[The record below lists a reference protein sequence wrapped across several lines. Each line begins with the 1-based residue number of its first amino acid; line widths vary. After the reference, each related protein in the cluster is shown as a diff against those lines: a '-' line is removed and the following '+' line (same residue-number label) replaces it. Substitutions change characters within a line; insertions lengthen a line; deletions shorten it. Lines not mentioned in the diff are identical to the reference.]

1 MSEENNSKFRMIAKT
16 YEGLEEVL
24 VKELEELG
32 ASDIKVLRRAVE
44 FYGDLKLMYEANYW
58 LRTAVSI
65 LKPIAAFEV
74 EDEKDLYDKI
84 YGIKWLNYF
93 DLGKTFAV
101 QATVN
106 NHETLTHSQYAALK
120 VKDAIADQF
129 RYYFNQRPDVDP
141 KNANININVYISGKQ
156 CEVAINSSGM
166 PLFKRGYK
174 VEMHRAPLNEV
185 LAAGMILL
193 AGWDKN
199 SNFIDPMC
207 GSGTLLIEA
216 ALMAYNFPPQ
226 FMRHNFNFQYWS
238 DYDPTIWR
246 EIKGEDLKK
255 QRDFEYK
262 IIGGDISSKN
272 LEIAQHLI
280 THMKF
285 HKDID
290 LVQSDIRDHKAPDD
304 GNKGWIVTNP
314 PYGERLHSKDLLGLY
329 EKIGTAFK
337 HNFPG
342 YTAALISSDVEAVKM
357 IGLKPIK
364 KRELYNGGLLC
375 KFNTYDLYEGSK
387 KEKKQVVATD
397 ETEESHDES
406 ELTEEVV
413 NDITNLFN
421 DGSEM
426 KGYDP
431 LAHAKELEE
440 KAARWEKEKQERKDR
455 WAKNKDEERD
465 RKRDDKR
472 AKRESREDG
481 RGQERGQ
488 GRGDGREYRAR
499 EYKGR
504 EYKEPEERGEGQ
516 GREERGEGRGQGRE
530 ERGESREHRGREYKS
545 RDDRGRDDKGRGGKR
560 EFKRELGKDHYN
572 TRGRGDRPARSGKFG
587 DPGKDDWKAKRY
599 ERLKK
604 QREEESQKP
613 RREQHAET
621 KGDDWKS
628 KRFDRFKKREEGE
641 DVRKGSGD
649 WKTKRR
655 DDYKKDT
662 GKDGSQ
668 GAKPGEGRR
677 SSFKRGREEDGNKPW
692 GNKSTGGSRRDSF
705 KKKRDDDSKP
715 KRDRGDYS
723 GKKGR

>member
-1 MSEENNSKFRMIAKT
+1 MSEEENTKFRMIAKT

-24 VKELEELG
+24 AQELKELG
-32 ASDIKVLRRAVE
+32 ASNIKILRRAVE
-44 FYGDLKLMYEANYW
+44 FFGNLKIMYKANYW

-74 EDEKDLYDKI
+74 KDEKDLYDKI
-84 YGIKWLNYF
+84 YEIKWFHYF

-106 NHETLTHSQYAALK
+106 NHERLTHSQYAALK

-129 RYYFNQRPDVDP
+129 RYNFNQRPDVDP
-141 KNANININVYISGKQ
+141 KNANININIYISGTQ
-156 CEVAINSSGM
+156 CEVALNSSGM

-226 FMRHNFNFQYWS
+226 FMRRNFNFQYWS
-238 DYDPTIWR
+238 DYDPSIWR
-246 EIKGEDLKK
+246 EIKSEDLAL
-255 QRDFEYK
+255 QNDFEYR

-272 LEIAQHLI
+272 LEIARHLI

-285 HKDID
+285 HKDIE

-304 GNKGWIVTNP
+304 GNTGWIVTNP

-375 KFNTYDLYEGSK
+375 KFNTYDLYQGSK
-387 KEKKQVVATD
+387 KEKKKDVAKEEGVQDGVVD
-397 ETEESHDES
+397 EVNEELE
-406 ELTEEVV
+406 
-413 NDITNLFN
+413 NNITNLFN

-426 KGYDP
+426 KDYDP
-431 LAHAKELEE
+431 LAHAKDLED
-440 KAARWEKEKQERKDR
+440 KAARWEKEKQERKER
-455 WAKNKDEERD
+455 WAKNKDEELN
-465 RKRDDKR
+465 RKNE
-472 AKRESREDG
+472 AKRLKRNDNEWKS
-481 RGQERGQ
+481 
-488 GRGDGREYRAR
+488 
-499 EYKGR
+499 
-504 EYKEPEERGEGQ
+504 PEEIDDNSEWKSKNN
-516 GREERGEGRGQGRE
+516 REERGAYNKRKPRSS
-530 ERGESREHRGREYKS
+530 ERGA
-545 RDDRGRDDKGRGGKR
+545 KR

-572 TRGRGDRPARSGKFG
+572 SRGKAFETSRSSKYGEG
-587 DPGKDDWKAKRY
+587 EQSDWKQKPY
-599 ERLKK
+599 ERLEK
-604 QREEESQKP
+604 QRKEQENMPKPESKY
-613 RREQHAET
+613 ADT
-621 KGDDWKS
+621 KGDDWRS
-628 KRFDRFKKREEGE
+628 KRYDRFKKRKEEE
-641 DVRKGSGD
+641 ELRKGSGN
-649 WKTKRR
+649 WKSKRR
-655 DDYKKDT
+655 DDFKKDT
-662 GKDGSQ
+662 GKDSSSPS
-668 GAKPGEGRR
+668 KPGEGRR
-677 SSFKRGREEDGNKPW
+677 SSFKRGREEDGNKSW
-692 GNKSTGGSRRDSF
+692 GSKSSGSARRERF
-705 KKKRDDDSKP
+705 KKKDDRDSK
-715 KRDRGDYS
+715 S
-723 GKKGR
+723 GRERKNTGNKGR

>member
-1 MSEENNSKFRMIAKT
+1 MEEEENVKYRMIAKT

-24 VKELEELG
+24 AKELEDLG
-32 ASDIKVLRRAVE
+32 AKDIKLLRRAVE
-44 FYGDLKLMYEANYW
+44 FHGDLKMMYKANYW

-84 YGIKWLNYF
+84 YSIKWMNYF

-141 KNANININVYISGKQ
+141 KNANININIYISGKQ

-193 AGWDKN
+193 SGWDKN
-199 SNFIDPMC
+199 SNFIDPLC

-238 DYDPTIWR
+238 DYDRSLWR
-246 EIKGEDLKK
+246 EILAEDLALQK
-255 QRDFEYK
+255 DFEYR

-290 LVQSDIRDHKAPDD
+290 LVQSDVRDHKAPDD

-357 IGLKPIK
+357 IGLKPTK

-387 KEKKQVVATD
+387 KEKKQSDASEEKVAAV
-397 ETEESHDES
+397 EEA
-406 ELTEEVV
+406 EVTKEV
-413 NDITNLFN
+413 ENHITNLFN

-455 WAKNKDEERD
+455 WEKNKDVETE

-472 AKRESREDG
+472 AKREARDERGRGEGEGEGEDRGRGERED
-481 RGQERGQ
+481 RGEWKPREERGQ
-488 GRGDGREYRAR
+488 GRGQG
-499 EYKGR
+499 
-504 EYKEPEERGEGQ
+504 RGE
-516 GREERGEGRGQGRE
+516 
-530 ERGESREHRGREYKS
+530 RGRE
-545 RDDRGRDDKGRGGKR
+545 DRGRGGKR

-572 TRGRGDRPARSGKFG
+572 TRGKGERPSRPSKFG
-587 DPGKDDWKAKRY
+587 DDEQSDWKKKRY

-604 QREEESQKP
+604 QRDEGSSRSDADKKFGK
-613 RREQHAET
+613 T

-628 KRFDRFKKREEGE
+628 KRFERFKKSSE
-641 DVRKGSGD
+641 DEDMRKGSGD
-649 WKTKRR
+649 WKSKRR
-655 DDYKKDT
+655 DEHKKEQ
-662 GKDGSQ
+662 GKDGSNKSN
-668 GAKPGEGRR
+668 AGEGRR
-677 SSFKRGREEDGNKPW
+677 SSFKKGRIEDGEKPW
-692 GNKSTGGSRRDSF
+692 G
-705 KKKRDDDSKP
+705 KKKFDGPKGSSKRSEDDKSDSK
-715 KRDRGDYS
+715 KKGDDYK

>member
-1 MSEENNSKFRMIAKT
+1 MSEEQNSKFRMIAKT

-24 VKELEELG
+24 IKELEDLG
-32 ASDIKVLRRAVE
+32 ASDIKALRRAVE
-44 FYGDLKLMYEANYW
+44 FYGDLKMMYKANYW
-58 LRTAVSI
+58 LRTAVSV

-74 EDEKDLYDKI
+74 ENEKDLYDKI
-84 YGIKWLNYF
+84 YAIKWYNHF

-129 RYYFNQRPDVDP
+129 RYNFNQRPDVDP

-156 CEVAINSSGM
+156 CEVALNSSGM

-226 FMRHNFNFQYWS
+226 FMRRNFNFQYWA
-238 DYDPTIWR
+238 DFDPTIWR
-246 EIKGEDLKK
+246 EIKAEDLKL
-255 QRDFEYK
+255 QRDFEYR

-272 LEIAQHLI
+272 LEIARHLI

-290 LVQSDIRDHKAPDD
+290 LVQADIRDHKAPDD

-342 YTAALISSDVEAVKM
+342 YTAALISSDVEAMKM

-387 KEKKQVVATD
+387 KEKKQTQ
-397 ETEESHDES
+397 ESSVEDDKSLAVEIDES
-406 ELTEEVV
+406 QDV
-413 NDITNLFN
+413 NITNLFN

-426 KGYDP
+426 KDYDP

-440 KAARWEKEKQERKDR
+440 KAARWEKEKQERKER
-455 WAKNKDEERD
+455 WEKNKNQERE

-472 AKRESREDG
+472 AKRED
-481 RGQERGQ
+481 RGAYES
-488 GRGDGREYRAR
+488 
-499 EYKGR
+499 
-504 EYKEPEERGEGQ
+504 
-516 GREERGEGRGQGRE
+516 REERGEW
-530 ERGESREHRGREYKS
+530 KS
-545 RDDRGRDDKGRGGKR
+545 RDEDSGRGAYKKRDQRSSERGGKR

-572 TRGRGDRPARSGKFG
+572 TRGKGERPSRGRQSGENEQS
-587 DPGKDDWKAKRY
+587 DWKQKRY

-604 QREEESQKP
+604 QREESEAKP
-613 RREQHAET
+613 RSNKGYGET

-628 KRFDRFKKREEGE
+628 KRFDRFKKRKDDE
-641 DVRKGSGD
+641 DIKKGSGD
-649 WKTKRR
+649 WKSKRR
-655 DDYKKDT
+655 DDFKKEH
-662 GKDGSQ
+662 GKDGSR
-668 GAKPGEGRR
+668 GSKPGEGRR
-677 SSFKRGREEDGNKPW
+677 SSFKRGRIEDGEKDW
-692 GNKSTGGSRRDSF
+692 GKKSSRGASSRRDRF
-705 KKKRDDDSKP
+705 KKKGDDKDVDTNP
-715 KRDRGDYS
+715 NRS
-723 GKKGR
+723 GRKGR

>member
-1 MSEENNSKFRMIAKT
+1 MIEEEENVKYRMIAKT

-24 VKELEELG
+24 AKELEDLG
-32 ASDIKVLRRAVE
+32 AEDIKLLRRAVE
-44 FYGDLKLMYEANYW
+44 FHGDLKMMYKANYW

-84 YGIKWLNYF
+84 YGIKWMNYF

-106 NHETLTHSQYAALK
+106 NHESLTHSQYAALK

-141 KNANININVYISGKQ
+141 KNANININIYISGKQ

-193 AGWDKN
+193 SGWDKN

-226 FMRHNFNFQYWS
+226 FMRRNFSFQYWS
-238 DYDPTIWR
+238 DYDPSVWR
-246 EIKGEDLKK
+246 EILAEDLALQK
-255 QRDFEYK
+255 DFEYR

-290 LVQSDIRDHKAPDD
+290 LVQSDVRDHKAPDD

-387 KEKKQVVATD
+387 KEKKLVVQSD
-397 ETEESHDES
+397 EKDSLVEQAEVS
-406 ELTEEVV
+406 EEVET
-413 NDITNLFN
+413 NITNLFN

-426 KGYDP
+426 KDYDP

-440 KAARWEKEKQERKDR
+440 KASRWEKEKQERKDR
-455 WAKNKDEERD
+455 WEKNKDAETE

-472 AKRESREDG
+472 AR
-481 RGQERGQ
+481 
-488 GRGDGREYRAR
+488 
-499 EYKGR
+499 
-504 EYKEPEERGEGQ
+504 
-516 GREERGEGRGQGRE
+516 REERGERRRGEGEGRG
-530 ERGESREHRGREYKS
+530 RGEWGRGDES
-545 RDDRGRDDKGRGGKR
+545 SRGGKR

-572 TRGRGDRPARSGKFG
+572 SRGRGERPGRGRKF
-587 DPGKDDWKAKRY
+587 DDQGKDDWKTKRF

-604 QREEESQKP
+604 QREEGATRSESDKKYGK
-613 RREQHAET
+613 T
-621 KGDDWKS
+621 KGNDWKA
-628 KRFDRFKKREEGE
+628 KRFERFKKRSDDEEM
-641 DVRKGSGD
+641 RKGSGG

-655 DDYKKDT
+655 DEHKKEL
-662 GKDGSQ
+662 GKDASN
-668 GAKPGEGRR
+668 KSNVGEGRR
-677 SSFKRGREEDGNKPW
+677 SSFKKGRMEDGEKPW
-692 GNKSTGGSRRDSF
+692 G
-705 KKKRDDDSKP
+705 KKKFDGAKGNVKKGGGDKSDSRTKD
-715 KRDRGDYS
+715 KAYS

>member
-1 MSEENNSKFRMIAKT
+1 MVEEEESVKCRMIAKT

-24 VKELEELG
+24 AQELKELG
-32 ASDIKVLRRAVE
+32 AEEIKLLRRAVE
-44 FYGDLKLMYEANYW
+44 FHGDLKMMYKANYW
-58 LRTAVSI
+58 LRSAVNI

-84 YGIKWLNYF
+84 YAIKWMNYF

-106 NHETLTHSQYAALK
+106 SHEKLTHSQYAALK

-193 AGWDKN
+193 SGWDKN

-226 FMRHNFNFQYWS
+226 FMRRNFSFQYWS
-238 DYDPTIWR
+238 DYDRSLWR
-246 EIKGEDLKK
+246 EILSEDLAK
-255 QRDFEYK
+255 QRDFEHR

-272 LEIAQHLI
+272 LEIARHLI

-285 HKDID
+285 HKDIE

-304 GNKGWIVTNP
+304 GQKGWIVTNP

-342 YTAALISSDVEAVKM
+342 YTASIISSDVEAMKM

-387 KEKKQVVATD
+387 KEKKK
-397 ETEESHDES
+397 SDES
-406 ELTEEVV
+406 DKSPEDSGEVAVSEEVENHIV
-413 NDITNLFN
+413 NLFN

-426 KGYDP
+426 KDYDP

-440 KAARWEKEKQERKDR
+440 KAARWEKQKEERKER
-455 WAKNKDEERD
+455 WAKNKDEDIE
-465 RKRDDKR
+465 RKRSERR
-472 AKRESREDG
+472 AKRNDREGGED
-481 RGQERGQ
+481 RDSFER
-488 GRGDGREYRAR
+488 
-499 EYKGR
+499 
-504 EYKEPEERGEGQ
+504 
-516 GREERGEGRGQGRE
+516 
-530 ERGESREHRGREYKS
+530 REHRSKQG
-545 RDDRGRDDKGRGGKR
+545 GGKR

-572 TRGRGDRPARSGKFG
+572 FRGGRASKERPEKS
-587 DPGKDDWKAKRY
+587 DWKEERFK
-599 ERLKK
+599 RLKK
-604 QREEESQKP
+604 QREQGRPASKSGKSFG
-613 RREQHAET
+613 ET
-621 KGDDWKS
+621 KGDDWKA
-628 KRFDRFKKREEGE
+628 KRFDRFKKRKEEE
-641 DVRKGSGD
+641 DLRKGSGD
-649 WKTKRR
+649 WKSKRR
-655 DDYKKDT
+655 DDFKKENH
-662 GKDGSQ
+662 KDGTSPS
-668 GAKPGEGRR
+668 KPNEGRR
-677 SSFKRGREEDGNKPW
+677 SSFKRKREEDGEKSW
-692 GNKSTGGSRRDSF
+692 GKKSSGTSSSRRDNF
-705 KKKRDDDSKP
+705 KKKRDDDKQP
-715 KRDRGDYS
+715 KRDKGDFK

>member
-1 MSEENNSKFRMIAKT
+1 MIEEEQSAKYRMIAKT

-24 VKELEELG
+24 AKELEEIG
-32 ASDIKVLRRAVE
+32 ATDIKTLRRAVE
-44 FYGDLKLMYEANYW
+44 FYGDLKLMYKANYW
-58 LRTAVSI
+58 LRTAVSV

-84 YGIKWLNYF
+84 YGIKWMKYF

-156 CEVAINSSGM
+156 CEVAINSSGL

-193 AGWDKN
+193 SGWDKK

-226 FMRHNFNFQYWS
+226 FMRRNFNFQYWS
-238 DYDPTIWR
+238 DFDPTLWR
-246 EIKGEDLKK
+246 DLLNEDLEL
-255 QRDFEYK
+255 QYDFEHH

-272 LEIAQHLI
+272 LDIARHLI

-285 HKDID
+285 HKDIE

-304 GNKGWIVTNP
+304 GQTGWIVTNP

-342 YTAALISSDVEAVKM
+342 YTAALISSDPDAVKM
-357 IGLKPIK
+357 IGLKPTK

-375 KFNTYDLYEGSK
+375 KFNTYDLYAGSK
-387 KEKKQVVATD
+387 KVKV
-397 ETEESHDES
+397 ES
-406 ELTEEVV
+406 EGDDTDAKEVQDGDTIEVEEPLV
-413 NDITNLFN
+413 NITNLFN

-426 KGYDP
+426 EGYDP
-431 LAHAKELEE
+431 LAKAKEIED
-440 KAARWEKEKQERKDR
+440 KAARWEKDKQARKDR
-455 WAKNKDEERD
+455 WEKNKDEEGE
-465 RKRDDKR
+465 RKKTQKNI
-472 AKRESREDG
+472 KRE
-481 RGQERGQ
+481 
-488 GRGDGREYRAR
+488 
-499 EYKGR
+499 
-504 EYKEPEERGEGQ
+504 
-516 GREERGEGRGQGRE
+516 
-530 ERGESREHRGREYKS
+530 EHRRSDEEEQPSSWTKE
-545 RDDRGRDDKGRGGKR
+545 RDSDKGGKFQRGGKR
-560 EFKRELGKDHYN
+560 SDGGRDKKEFKRELGKDHYN
-572 TRGRGDRPARSGKFG
+572 TRGKGDSNQ
-587 DPGKDDWKAKRY
+587 DDWKSKRY
-599 ERLKK
+599 ERLKD
-604 QREEESQKP
+604 QIEEEKKNP
-613 RREQHAET
+613 RENKKERET

-628 KRFDRFKKREEGE
+628 KRFDRFKKRADDDEKT
-641 DVRKGSGD
+641 KGSDG
-649 WKTKRR
+649 WKTKRN
-655 DDYKKDT
+655 DGYKKSE
-662 GKDGSQ
+662 GKDGSN
-668 GAKPGEGRR
+668 KSEPGGGRR
-677 SSFKRGREEDGNKPW
+677 ASFKKGREEDGEKSW
-692 GNKSTGGSRRDSF
+692 GNKSKGKSSGDKPKGRRDDKSDF
-705 KKKRDDDSKP
+705 KRKKEDFHKPRGGKDSSE
-715 KRDRGDYS
+715 D
-723 GKKGR
+723 KKGR

>member
-1 MSEENNSKFRMIAKT
+1 MIEEEENIKYRMIAKT

-24 VKELEELG
+24 AKELEELG
-32 ASDIKVLRRAVE
+32 ASDIKLLRRAVE
-44 FYGDLKLMYEANYW
+44 FYGDLKIMYKANYW
-58 LRTAVSI
+58 LRSAVSV

-84 YGIKWLNYF
+84 YGIKWMNYF

-106 NHETLTHSQYAALK
+106 NHESLTHSQYAALK
-120 VKDAIADQF
+120 VKDAIVDQF

-156 CEVAINSSGM
+156 CEVAINSSGI

-193 AGWDKN
+193 SGWDKK

-226 FMRHNFNFQYWS
+226 FMRRNFNFQYWS
-238 DYDPTIWR
+238 DFDPSIWR
-246 EIKGEDLKK
+246 EIKSEDLEL
-255 QRDFEYK
+255 QHDFEHH

-285 HKDID
+285 HKDIE

-304 GNKGWIVTNP
+304 GSKGWIVTNP

-342 YTAALISSDVEAVKM
+342 YIAALISSDVDAVKM

-387 KEKKQVVATD
+387 KEKKQDDIATD
-397 ETEESHDES
+397 TENISDEN
-406 ELTEEVV
+406 TEVV
-413 NDITNLFN
+413 SEEAESNIVNLFN

-431 LAHAKELEE
+431 LAHAKEMEE

-455 WAKNKDEERD
+455 WAKNKDEEHEH
-465 RKRDDKR
+465 KRDDKR
-472 AKRESREDG
+472 AKREDRAEREDWKDSG
-481 RGQERGQ
+481 EQ
-488 GRGDGREYRAR
+488 
-499 EYKGR
+499 
-504 EYKEPEERGEGQ
+504 EERGH
-516 GREERGEGRGQGRE
+516 RE
-530 ERGESREHRGREYKS
+530 
-545 RDDRGRDDKGRGGKR
+545 DRGGFDKRKGDRRSSDRGGKK
-560 EFKRELGKDHYN
+560 EFRRELGKDHYN
-572 TRGRGDRPARSGKFG
+572 TRGRGDEEQSPRSGKYG
-587 DPGKDDWKAKRY
+587 DPGKDDWKAKRF

-604 QREEESQKP
+604 QREDGGDRSSSDKKFGK
-613 RREQHAET
+613 T
-621 KGDDWKS
+621 KGEDWKS
-628 KRFDRFKKREEGE
+628 KRFDRFKKRGE
-641 DVRKGSGD
+641 DEDTRKGSGD

-655 DDYKKDT
+655 DDFKKEV
-662 GKDGSQ
+662 GKDGSKSSS
-668 GAKPGEGRR
+668 AGEGRR
-677 SSFKRGREEDGNKPW
+677 SSFKKGREEDGEKPW
-692 GNKSTGGSRRDSF
+692 GKKKHDGSKSRRDDF

-715 KRDRGDYS
+715 KKSRDDYS

>member
-1 MSEENNSKFRMIAKT
+1 MSEESNNKFRMIAKT

-24 VKELEELG
+24 AKELKDIG
-32 ASDIKVLRRAVE
+32 ATDTKILRRAVE
-44 FYGDLKLMYEANYW
+44 FYGDLKIMYKANYW
-58 LRTAVSI
+58 LRTAVSV

-84 YGIKWLNYF
+84 YGIKWMNYF

-141 KNANININVYISGKQ
+141 KNANININIYISGKQ
-156 CEVAINSSGM
+156 CEVAINSSGL

-193 AGWDKN
+193 SGWDKN
-199 SNFIDPMC
+199 SNFIDPLC

-238 DYDPTIWR
+238 DYDPSIWR
-246 EIKGEDLKK
+246 EIKSEDLIV
-255 QRDFEYK
+255 QRDFEYR

-290 LVQSDIRDHKAPDD
+290 LVQSDVRDHKAPDD

-387 KEKKQVVATD
+387 KEKKVEGADTENQEQSSEVDVLEDA
-397 ETEESHDES
+397 ET
-406 ELTEEVV
+406 T
-413 NDITNLFN
+413 ITNLFN

-440 KAARWEKEKQERKDR
+440 KAVRWEKEKQERKDR
-455 WAKNKDEERD
+455 WAKNKDEESG

-472 AKRESREDG
+472 AKREDRED
-481 RGQERGQ
+481 RGEW
-488 GRGDGREYRAR
+488 
-499 EYKGR
+499 KP
-504 EYKEPEERGEGQ
+504 KEERS
-516 GREERGEGRGQGRE
+516 ERDSYDKRDR
-530 ERGESREHRGREYKS
+530 KS
-545 RDDRGRDDKGRGGKR
+545 SDRGGKR

-572 TRGRGDRPARSGKFG
+572 TRGRGERPDRSGKYG

-604 QREEESQKP
+604 QSEENTDRPSRDKK
-613 RREQHAET
+613 HSET

-628 KRFDRFKKREEGE
+628 KRFDRFKKRS
-641 DVRKGSGD
+641 DDDDMRKGSSD
-649 WKTKRR
+649 WKSKRQ
-655 DDYKKDT
+655 DDFKKET
-662 GKDGSQ
+662 GKDDS
-668 GAKPGEGRR
+668 KPSKAGEGRR
-677 SSFKRGREEDGNKPW
+677 SSFKKGREEDGNKPW
-692 GNKSTGGSRRDSF
+692 GKKSEGKRDFTKKRNDDKKPRRD
-705 KKKRDDDSKP
+705 D
-715 KRDRGDYS
+715 GDYS

>member
-1 MSEENNSKFRMIAKT
+1 MGEEHNENFRMIAKT

-24 VKELEELG
+24 AKELEELG
-32 ASDIKVLRRAVE
+32 ATDIKKLRRAVE
-44 FYGDLKLMYEANYW
+44 FYGDLKMMYKANYW
-58 LRTAVSI
+58 LRTAVSV

-74 EDEKDLYDKI
+74 KDEKDLYDKI
-84 YGIKWLNYF
+84 YGIKWFNYF

-129 RYYFNQRPDVDP
+129 RYNFNQRPDVDP
-141 KNANININVYISGKQ
+141 KNANININIYISGTQ

-238 DYDPTIWR
+238 DFDPSIWR
-246 EIKGEDLKK
+246 EIKSKDLELQK
-255 QRDFEYK
+255 DFEYR

-304 GNKGWIVTNP
+304 GSKGWIVTNP

-357 IGLKPIK
+357 IGLKPMK

-387 KEKKQVVATD
+387 KEKKQAD
-397 ETEESHDES
+397 ATEEEV
-406 ELTEEVV
+406 EAVEATEVTEEVETK
-413 NDITNLFN
+413 ITNLFN

-455 WAKNKDEERD
+455 WEKNKDKERD
-465 RKRDDKR
+465 QKRDDKR
-472 AKRESREDG
+472 AKREDRED
-481 RGQERGQ
+481 RGEWKPREERKEWKPREDRGERKPRED
-488 GRGDGREYRAR
+488 RGDWKP
-499 EYKGR
+499 KGD
-504 EYKEPEERGEGQ
+504 
-516 GREERGEGRGQGRE
+516 REERGEWKPRGDRE
-530 ERGESREHRGREYKS
+530 ERGGYDK
-545 RDDRGRDDKGRGGKR
+545 RDRRSSDRGGKR

-572 TRGRGDRPARSGKFG
+572 TRGKADSDSRPSKYGDGEQSE
-587 DPGKDDWKAKRY
+587 WKQKRF

-604 QREEESQKP
+604 QREEEAGKP
-613 RREQHAET
+613 KRESNYADT

-628 KRFDRFKKREEGE
+628 KRFDRFKKRK
-641 DVRKGSGD
+641 DDDDTRKGSDD

-655 DDYKKDT
+655 DDFKKDT
-662 GKDGSQ
+662 GKDGS
-668 GAKPGEGRR
+668 KPSRSGEGRR
-677 SSFKRGREEDGNKPW
+677 SSFKRGREEDGNKAW
-692 GNKSTGGSRRDSF
+692 GNKSRGSSRRDSF
-705 KKKRDDDSKP
+705 KKKRDDDSKSD
-715 KRDRGDYS
+715 KDDKNTGN
-723 GKKGR
+723 KGR

>member
-1 MSEENNSKFRMIAKT
+1 MSEEENSKFRMIAKT

-193 AGWDKN
+193 SGWDKK

-226 FMRHNFNFQYWS
+226 FMRTNFNFQYWS
-238 DYDPTIWR
+238 DFDPSIWR
-246 EIKGEDLKK
+246 EIKLEDLEK
-255 QRDFEYK
+255 QHDFEHR

-272 LEIAQHLI
+272 LEIALHLI

-304 GNKGWIVTNP
+304 GSKGWIVTNP

-342 YTAALISSDVEAVKM
+342 YTAALISSDADAVKM
-357 IGLKPIK
+357 IGLKPTK

-387 KEKKQVVATD
+387 KVKKQTD
-397 ETEESHDES
+397 DSEKDSEVELEELEP
-406 ELTEEVV
+406 EENVK
-413 NDITNLFN
+413 DIVNLFN

-440 KAARWEKEKQERKDR
+440 KAARWEKEKQVRKER
-455 WAKNKDEERD
+455 WEKNKDEDRD

-472 AKRESREDG
+472 AKREEKGDWKD
-481 RGQERGQ
+481 RGERGDKEGRNEDRKEDRGEYRG
-488 GRGDGREYRAR
+488 GRGD
-499 EYKGR
+499 
-504 EYKEPEERGEGQ
+504 RG
-516 GREERGEGRGQGRE
+516 
-530 ERGESREHRGREYKS
+530 
-545 RDDRGRDDKGRGGKR
+545 DRGDRRSSDRGGKR

-572 TRGRGDRPARSGKFG
+572 TRGRGERPDRSGNFG
-587 DPGKDDWKAKRY
+587 DPGKDDWKEKRY

-604 QREEESQKP
+604 QREEEGDRPKVDKK
-613 RREQHAET
+613 HGET

-628 KRFDRFKKREEGE
+628 KRFDRFKKRS
-641 DVRKGSGD
+641 DDDDTRKGSDD
-649 WKTKRR
+649 WKSKRN
-655 DDYKKDT
+655 DDYKKDND
-662 GKDGSQ
+662 KDGAK

-677 SSFKRGREEDGNKPW
+677 SSFNRGREEDGNKPW
-692 GNKSTGGSRRDSF
+692 GNKSQGGSKSRRDSF

-715 KRDRGDYS
+715 KRDRDDYS

>member
-1 MSEENNSKFRMIAKT
+1 LIRTQTEIMSEENNNAFRMIAKT

-24 VKELEELG
+24 AAELKDIG

-44 FYGDLKLMYEANYW
+44 FYGDLKMMYKANYW

-84 YGIKWLNYF
+84 YGIKWMNYF

-141 KNANININVYISGKQ
+141 KNANININIYISGKQ

-238 DYDPTIWR
+238 DYDPSIWR
-246 EIKGEDLKK
+246 ELKGEDLKQ
-255 QRDFEYK
+255 QRDFEYR

-387 KEKKQVVATD
+387 KEKKQSDDSEANVSESKEV
-397 ETEESHDES
+397 ELSEEE
-406 ELTEEVV
+406 EL
-413 NDITNLFN
+413 NITNLFN

-426 KGYDP
+426 KDYDP

-440 KAARWEKEKQERKDR
+440 KAARWEKEKQERKER
-455 WAKNKDEERD
+455 WAKNKDEERE

-472 AKRESREDG
+472 AKREDRED
-481 RGQERGQ
+481 RGEWKP
-488 GRGDGREYRAR
+488 RGD
-499 EYKGR
+499 
-504 EYKEPEERGEGQ
+504 
-516 GREERGEGRGQGRE
+516 REEREGFNRG
-530 ERGESREHRGREYKS
+530 
-545 RDDRGRDDKGRGGKR
+545 DRRSSDRGGKR

-572 TRGRGDRPARSGKFG
+572 TRGRGDRPARREKYGEDAGS
-587 DPGKDDWKAKRY
+587 DWKQKRY

-604 QREEESQKP
+604 QREENSDRPK
-613 RREQHAET
+613 RDKKYGET

-628 KRFDRFKKREEGE
+628 KRFDRFKKRGE
-641 DVRKGSGD
+641 DDDLKKGSGD
-649 WKTKRR
+649 WKSKRR

-662 GKDGSQ
+662 GKD
-668 GAKPGEGRR
+668 KPSRAGEGRR
-677 SSFKRGREEDGNKPW
+677 SSFKRGREEDGHKPW
-692 GNKSTGGSRRDSF
+692 GKKSDGKRDF
-705 KKKRDDDSKP
+705 NKKRDDDSKP
-715 KRDRGDYS
+715 RKGRGDYS